1 MENIINQWFADHFHN
16 SKASQDTEIF
26 NILQAAKLDLIK
38 QLKSAE
44 NSEPQLNDKEI

>member
-1 MENIINQWFADHFHN
+1 MQEIVNQWFADHFHN

-38 QLKSAE
+38 RLTPDDK
-44 NSEPQLNDKEI
+44 SEPLTKDKEI